1 LSASLPAGERAALT
15 RAWLTTA
22 PLDLRVNT
30 IKITREQAQGELEAS
45 GIESEPTPY
54 SPLGLRVAG
63 KPALQSHTLFPSGAI
78 EVQDEGSQL
87 LGLLVAPRRSD
98 MVADFCAGAGGKT
111 MLLGALIASPG
122 RVSGCDR

>member
-1 LSASLPAGERAALT
+1 LSASLPGGERDALT

-45 GIESEPTPY
+45 GIESEQTPY

-63 KPALQSHTLFPSGAI
+63 KPALQSHPLFTSVAI
-78 EVQDEGSQL
+78 EVQDAGSAA
-87 LGLLVAPRRSD
+87 LGPPLAPPRRD
-98 MVADFCAGAGGKT
+98 IV
-111 MLLGALIASPG
+111 
-122 RVSGCDR
+122 